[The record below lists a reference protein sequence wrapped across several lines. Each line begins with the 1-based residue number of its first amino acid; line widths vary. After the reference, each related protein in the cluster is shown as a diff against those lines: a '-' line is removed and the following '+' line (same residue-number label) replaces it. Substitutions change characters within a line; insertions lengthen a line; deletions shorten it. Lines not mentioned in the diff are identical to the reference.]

1 MYRYADDALAAI
13 DRTTRTGY
21 LIGYVP
27 GNSTQDGA
35 YRRIEVKVARKNAR
49 ALYRRGYY
57 AREQLIPYDRRQFMT
72 FSRMLSAMAYPE
84 DIDDVRL
91 DLDARM
97 SDAASGPEV
106 AVQGTIAARRL
117 ALGRDRAMRTG
128 RLYGALFAPARRNR
142 LVGERWFSLELA
154 LDETEHQA
162 ALRDGIRLDARVP
175 VRSAAMH
182 LKVVIY
188 DFAADA
194 VGSVTVPVGR

>member
-1 MYRYADDALAAI
+1 MYRYADDALEAI

-27 GNSTQDGA
+27 GNPIQDGA

-72 FSRMLSAMAYPE
+72 FSRIRSAMAYPE
-84 DIDDVRL
+84 DIDDIRL
-91 DLDARM
+91 DLDARA

-117 ALGRDRAMRTG
+117 ALDRDGTMMTG
-128 RLYGALFAPARRNR
+128 RLDVALFALGRRNR
-142 LVGERWFSLELA
+142 LVGERWFNLELA
-154 LDETEHQA
+154 LDETAHQA
-162 ALRDGIRLDARVP
+162 ALRDGIRLDAHVP
-175 VRSAAMH
+175 VRGAAMK
-182 LKVVIY
+182 LKVVVY
-188 DFAADA
+188 DYTADA
-194 VGSVTVPVGR
+194 VGSLTVPVGR